1 MRIWCM
7 PISTRLDQQQR
18 TSSSTS
24 PSPLLPPRI
33 DRDVF
38 FRSPPPPPRLSRQ
51 ERLDRGVIV
60 LKPKHKKQH
69 YQRNL
74 KTSTQSQL
82 RRKTLINPGGI
93 ISSNKEHNIFSSN
106 SIRILFI
113 YLHDHKFLS
122 HIFFCGF
129 FTRLFFPDFKDLE
142 LIFGML

>member
-38 FRSPPPPPRLSRQ
+38 YRSPPPPPRLSRQ
-51 ERLDRGVIV
+51 ERLDKGVIV

-93 ISSNKEHNIFSSN
+93 ISSNKEHNIFISN
-106 SIRILFI
+106 IIRIFFTCMI
-113 YLHDHKFLS
+113 IFFLS
-122 HIFFCGF
+122 MS
-129 FTRLFFPDFKDLE
+129 FTKLLVPNSDIE
-142 LIFGML
+142 LILGML

>member
-38 FRSPPPPPRLSRQ
+38 YRSPPPPPRLSRQ
-51 ERLDRGVIV
+51 ERLDKGVIV

-69 YQRNL
+69 YQQNL

-93 ISSNKEHNIFSSN
+93 ISSNKEHNIFISN
-106 SIRILFI
+106 IIRIFFTCMI
-113 YLHDHKFLS
+113 IFFLS
-122 HIFFCGF
+122 IS
-129 FTRLFFPDFKDLE
+129 FTKLLVPNSDIE
-142 LIFGML
+142 LILGML